1 METGAEQGTERPVKN
16 PVDRLMGGLPH
27 PWRVAID
34 WVVTIVGAV
43 AIVLA
48 IKAWVVNQ

>member
-1 METGAEQGTERPVKN
+1 MRS
-16 PVDRLMGGLPH
+16 PVDRLTQGLPH

-48 IKAWVVNQ
+48 IKA